1 MDRVLRIDSISIDSV
16 VHVVD
21 DDPQILQ
28 GVARLLRASGYFV
41 RTHLSARSLLDEPDI
56 DVPGCIILDV
66 SMPELS
72 GLDVQAELSRS
83 DKQRPIV
90 FITGLNDARIGVTAM
105 KAGAIDFLM
114 KPFDE
119 SELLGAV
126 RTAINKDRVQRD
138 TRAQSEQ
145 LQKRLATLTKR
156 ELEVMLNVVAGHLNK
171 QIAAELGIAEKTV
184 KVHRQRVMEKMQAA
198 SLAELVRLTY
208 QAETAS
214 TH

>member
-1 MDRVLRIDSISIDSV
+1 MQSMSTEPV
-16 VHVVD
+16 VHIVD
-21 DDPQILQ
+21 DDPNILQ
-28 GVARLLRASGYFV
+28 GVSRLLRASGYRV
-41 RTHLSARSLLDEPDI
+41 RTYLSPRSLLDEPDV
-56 DVPGCIILDV
+56 DAPGCILLDV

-72 GLDVQAELSRS
+72 GLDVQAALSRS
-83 DKQRPIV
+83 EKERPIV

-119 SELLGAV
+119 SELLAAV
-126 RTAINKDRVQRD
+126 RTAIAKDCVQREV
-138 TRAQSEQ
+138 RAQSLQ

-214 TH
+214 TS